1 MPTNNTVVWGSS
13 VYHFPAGSN
22 ERGFKPEM
30 DSKGRPTG
38 RLVDTG
44 NWSKRRNKRYEAIHR
59 GFISVT
65 D

>member
-22 ERGFKPEM
+22 ERGFKPELGSNGM
-30 DSKGRPTG
+30 PTG

-44 NWSKRRNKRYEAIHR
+44 NWRKRRNKRYAAIFNGH
-59 GFISVT
+59 ISVR